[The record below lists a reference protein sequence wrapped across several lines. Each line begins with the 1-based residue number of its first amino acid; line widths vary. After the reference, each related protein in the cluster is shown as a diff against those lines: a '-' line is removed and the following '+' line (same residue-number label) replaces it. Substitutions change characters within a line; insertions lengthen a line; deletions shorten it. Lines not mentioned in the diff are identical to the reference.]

1 MRRRASLISIG
12 ALIRAQAARAFVVR
26 ATFVSL
32 LLGLA
37 IHIRILLTAPI
48 VSAQPAMWLL
58 LATLQS
64 VATLA
69 AVAAILNFLVVP
81 ATPRGAQLFVI
92 LFSILH
98 VIAQAGLS
106 EVTIF
111 FGHGLFRENLQVA
124 LHPTLFAGSLHGQTL
139 VAIVSF
145 TLLLSL
151 LLFGAFIT
159 ARRWPHTRSDLF
171 LATVAVLA
179 LAGAV
184 ILPPVH
190 LSETTSNPIWTVVRL
205 LNQDVINNARGTMVI
220 PPPVGKAT
228 EIRFLM
234 PKHRNFISDTYP
246 LAYVPPPRTAGLPL
260 LTSRPNIVFWLME
273 GLRPQEVGAYGGPIP
288 NLTPVFDNL
297 VPQSIFFEKAYSVGS
312 FTPEGELAMWYG
324 LQSSPYEIVIRTR
337 PAVNVY
343 GLPEI
348 LGHDGYHLL
357 WMHPS
362 ESELYLSTRFYIRR
376 DFRVIDGRDFEPN
389 LASTNW
395 GYSDRALAQ
404 TLVTTI
410 DRMAE
415 PFAAMGVTVSNHH
428 PFEIPRDAV
437 THLNLPHFKPKHG
450 YRDLGITGFQEGEHT
465 LPRLHSTHYSDEAL
479 GYFLSLARSRPWFK
493 NTIFI
498 IAGDHGA
505 PTKPYGR
512 EIESIHDFLELRH
525 RVAMLIYSPLLS
537 PRVIKEP
544 VSHTDLLPTL
554 LGLLGDRQPRAGLG
568 IDVLDPAEADD
579 KRILVTWSDS
589 RAVILHDA
597 HFTYEAMLQRE
608 AERYEITS
616 ESLFAASDDR
626 GLNNL
631 ASSHPAEIAR
641 FRRAAKAYI
650 DSYGWLVASGH
661 SGVPR

>member
-1 MRRRASLISIG
+1 M
-12 ALIRAQAARAFVVR
+12 
-26 ATFVSL
+26 
-32 LLGLA
+32 
-37 IHIRILLTAPI
+37 
-48 VSAQPAMWLL
+48 
-58 LATLQS
+58 
-64 VATLA
+64 
-69 AVAAILNFLVVP
+69 
-81 ATPRGAQLFVI
+81 
-92 LFSILH
+92 
-98 VIAQAGLS
+98 
-106 EVTIF
+106 
-111 FGHGLFRENLQVA
+111 
-124 LHPTLFAGSLHGQTL
+124 
-139 VAIVSF
+139 
-145 TLLLSL
+145 
-151 LLFGAFIT
+151 
-159 ARRWPHTRSDLF
+159 
-171 LATVAVLA
+171 
-179 LAGAV
+179 
-184 ILPPVH
+184 
-190 LSETTSNPIWTVVRL
+190 
-205 LNQDVINNARGTMVI
+205 
-220 PPPVGKAT
+220 
-228 EIRFLM
+228 
-234 PKHRNFISDTYP
+234 
-246 LAYVPPPRTAGLPL
+246 
-260 LTSRPNIVFWLME
+260 
-273 GLRPQEVGAYGGPIP
+273 
-288 NLTPVFDNL
+288 FDNL

-348 LGHDGYHLL
+348 LGHDGYHFL

-376 DFRVIDGRDFEPN
+376 DFRVIDGRDFDRK

-525 RVAMLIYSPLLS
+525 RVAML
-537 PRVIKEP
+537 
-544 VSHTDLLPTL
+544 D
-554 LGLLGDRQPRAGLG
+554 
-568 IDVLDPAEADD
+568 
-579 KRILVTWSDS
+579 
-589 RAVILHDA
+589 
-597 HFTYEAMLQRE
+597 
-608 AERYEITS
+608 
-616 ESLFAASDDR
+616 LFAAPGAARHQGAGLAHRSPPDAPRPPRRHATARRPRHRRPRSRR
-626 GLNNL
+626 GGRQTDHRDLERL
-631 ASSHPAEIAR
+631 ARRHPARRTLLLRGDAPAR
-641 FRRAAKAYI
+641 SRALRDHDRIPLRRERRSRPEQPRVVTSRGDRTVPARRKAYI
-650 DSYGWLVASGH
+650 DTYGWLVASGH